1 MKKLMKKA
9 LVGILAATM
18 MFGSVCTAYAA
29 TGSAT
34 EAPAPAKQENVKTA

>member
-18 MFGSVCTAYAA
+18 MLGSVCTAYAA
-29 TGSAT
+29 TGSALLL
-34 EAPAPAKQENVKTA
+34 QLQ